1 MDWTIEKLQ
10 ETLFAG
16 LAEHNSKSRRKL
28 PFQVDFKLDDET
40 GKFKPYIVICTHY
53 LDNEDDRLWM
63 MLMPSEDSEEY
74 INSKLEELSEWV
86 KRNG

>member
-10 ETLFAG
+10 ETLFGG
-16 LAEHNSKSRRKL
+16 LAEHNSKNRRKL
-28 PFQVDFKLDDET
+28 PFQVDFKFDDAT
-40 GKFKPYIVICTHY
+40 GEYKPYIVICTHY
-53 LDNEDDRLWM
+53 LDNADDRLWM

-74 INSKLEELSEWV
+74 INAKLEELSEWV